1 MLLRKLPPPFLIA
14 ILACI
19 AALLPKTASAWQ
31 ERTAEETLKESER
44 SFSNEAGHG
53 SVTFGLNYYQND
65 DNGDGNPF
73 LDEALTDI
81 EPVIIFD
88 YNVTDRF
95 SINGDLSYDYVS
107 SASLKRL
114 DGLGHQSG
122 ATGDYYYGANL
133 GGAYKLNP
141 DLRIG
146 GSLSFSTE
154 YDYDSIGLGSFVA
167 RDLNNKNTT
176 LKLNLNAFQD
186 SIDVIRWNGWQGVRW
201 DGLESSE
208 ESETDDRTTLSLTGN
223 WYQIITPTT
232 HSELGISA
240 THQSGFLETAYNFV
254 VMEYDD
260 PDHDPPSR
268 TLGPDSFHPLA
279 RDDDL
284 LDLDEDITGQIYSEK
299 LPDTRTR
306 GSIFGRVRTSLSPAT
321 AVELGGRLYAD
332 SWGISSVTI
341 EPRLYQWLIEDKL
354 SARLRYRFYAQTAAD
369 DYSAHFYMED
379 PPKFMTQD
387 SDLGDFTANGAGI
400 KFSWYVSET
409 LRFDLSGDY
418 ILRSDGIDQVR
429 CADAFNWSF

>member
-1 MLLRKLPPPFLIA
+1 MLLRKLPLPFLIA

-186 SIDVIRWNGWQGVRW
+186 SIDVIRWNGIDR
-201 DGLESSE
+201 DPDTEIPYE
-208 ESETDDRTTLSLTGN
+208 DDRTTVSLTGN

-284 LDLDEDITGQIYSEK
+284 LDLDEDITGQIYSEE

-369 DYSAHFYMED
+369 DYSAHFEMAD
-379 PPKFMTQD
+379 PPTFRTQD

-409 LRFDLSGDY
+409 LRFDVSGDY
-418 ILRSDGIDQVR
+418 ILRSDGIDQVLGG
-429 CADAFNWSF
+429 AGFNWAF

>member
-1 MLLRKLPPPFLIA
+1 MLLRGLPFALCLAAAIIA
-14 ILACI
+14 SLCVLA
-19 AALLPKTASAWQ
+19 PQSVEAWQ
-31 ERTAEETLKESER
+31 EQNAEDTLSDKNR
-44 SFSNEAGHG
+44 SFSAEAGHG
-53 SVTFGLNYYQND
+53 SVTFGLNYYKNG

-95 SINGDLSYDYVS
+95 SINGDISYDYVS
-107 SASLKRL
+107 SASLERL
-114 DGLGHQSG
+114 EEYGDQSG
-122 ATGDYYYGANL
+122 ATGDYYYGASL
-133 GGAYKLNP
+133 GGTYKLEP

-146 GSLSFSTE
+146 GNLSFSTE
-154 YDYDSIGLGSFVA
+154 YDYTSIGLGSFVA

-186 SIDVIRWNGWQGVRW
+186 TIDIIRWNGEQQEG
-201 DGLESSE
+201 
-208 ESETDDRTTLSLTGN
+208 TDDRTTLSLTGN

-240 THQSGFLETAYNFV
+240 THQSGFLETAYNFT
-254 VMEYDD
+254 VMEFEGSNAREFDADD
-260 PDHDPPSR
+260 WR
-268 TLGPDSFHPLA
+268 
-279 RDDDL
+279 
-284 LDLDEDITGQIYSEK
+284 LDQTAIGRIYPEE

-321 AVELGGRLYAD
+321 AIEIGGRLYAD
-332 SWGISSVTI
+332 SWGIASVTI

-369 DYSAHFYMED
+369 DYSAHFEMED
-379 PPKFMTQD
+379 PPTFRTQD

-409 LRFDLSGDY
+409 LRFDVSGDY
-418 ILRSDGIDQVR
+418 ILRSDGIDQVLGG
-429 CADAFNWSF
+429 AGFNWAF